1 MSPLLGVLPPFPSV
15 GPVVVS
21 WRMCGRDMQPA
32 RLFLNE
38 TRGRG
43 ECVIRPA
50 GELTALT
57 VPDLRTSITRR
68 LLEGVRRIVLDLS
81 LTSSIDASGRD
92 ALVRCARAVRA
103 ADATLVLTAAPEHVR
118 TLVTAANA
126 ASAAQERLAVELAA
140 NVDEM
145 AHQRARLDDT
155 AGRHVCGV
163 FLCRTTTGHPL
174 VCVRPDFHGGSHQ
187 WR

>member
-1 MSPLLGVLPPFPSV
+1 
-15 GPVVVS
+15 
-21 WRMCGRDMQPA
+21 MQPA

-81 LTSSIDASGRD
+81 LTRCIDASGRD

-126 ASAAQERLAVELAA
+126 GPAP
-140 NVDEM
+140 
-145 AHQRARLDDT
+145 T
-155 AGRHVCGV
+155 AGPTPAQQVQHAR
-163 FLCRTTTGHPL
+163 
-174 VCVRPDFHGGSHQ
+174 
-187 WR
+187 